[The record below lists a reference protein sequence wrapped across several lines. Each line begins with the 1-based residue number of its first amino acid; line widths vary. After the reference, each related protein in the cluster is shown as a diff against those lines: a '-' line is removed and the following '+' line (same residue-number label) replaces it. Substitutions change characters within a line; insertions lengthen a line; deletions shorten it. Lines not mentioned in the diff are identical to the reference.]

1 VSPFSAKLVVNGAN
15 QGTVQWPGGIA
26 ALVVSGNA
34 SAFSLL
40 ILNPD
45 NSSVQAFSA
54 ATTVSA
60 AGVVSPVYLP
70 AGAYSCT
77 FTGSTTY
84 ASLEAV
90 LN

>member
-1 VSPFSAKLVVNGAN
+1 MNPVSVPLVVNGVN
-15 QGTVQWPGGIA
+15 KGVVQWPGGIA

-45 NSSVQAFSA
+45 NATTRAFSA
-54 ATTVSA
+54 ATTVAA

-77 FTGSTTY
+77 FTGSSTY